1 MMRSLLSLSD
11 WLVTPHPRITD
22 LEKIQR
28 SRLLSTILLV
38 QMLVITLIIM
48 LVLKADPVDINEP
61 TVQGAIL
68 IVGLSVVMY
77 IANRLGY
84 TSTAAFGYFL
94 LFVAVFIYIPF
105 YSGEN
110 PAFLAF
116 LVIPLIFIAI
126 FFSIKRTTLA
136 SIGILAL
143 VGILLSFM
151 DPSPGNLPY
160 WNLRNMWYF
169 LMLAT
174 GLILTFMQHLGNL
187 EEIRRRELKRINE
200 QLEQKVAELERFAY
214 TVSHEL
220 KNPLITIKGYLGSVE
235 KDLQDKKFE
244 RAQNDLLRISNAS
257 DKLHDTISDLLE
269 LSRIGRIVYPPEA
282 VDLVK
287 LTQDVLETVQGRIQ
301 ARNITVS
308 IFPDLPMVYGDRIR
322 LREVYENLID
332 NAAKYMGDQSE
343 PLIEVGVRK
352 DPEITLFV
360 KDNGAGIDSNYHSR
374 IFGLF
379 EKLDSKSEG
388 TGIGLAL
395 VKRIVETHD
404 GKIWVESEGLGKGS
418 TFCFTIPDNR
428 KQGS

>member
-1 MMRSLLSLSD
+1 MRSLLSLSD

-38 QMLVITLIIM
+38 QMLVIALIII
-48 LVLKADPVDINEP
+48 LVINADPIDIHEP

-68 IVGLSVVMY
+68 MVGLSVVMY

-84 TSTAAFGYFL
+84 TSIAALGYSL
-94 LFVAVFIYIPF
+94 MFVAIFIYIPF

-116 LVIPLIFIAI
+116 LIIPIVFIAI
-126 FFSIKRTTLA
+126 FFSMKWTTMA
-136 SIGILAL
+136 SIGVLTL
-143 VGILLSFM
+143 VGILLLFM
-151 DPSPGNLPY
+151 DSSPENLPY

-174 GLILTFMQHLGNL
+174 SLILTFMRHLGNL
-187 EEIRRRELKRINE
+187 EEIRQMELRRINE

-220 KNPLITIKGYLGSVE
+220 KNPVITIKNYLGSVG

-244 RAQNDLLRISNAS
+244 RAQKDLLRISNAS

-269 LSRIGRIVYPPEA
+269 LSRVGRVINPPVEVDA
-282 VDLVK
+282 VRLIRDALDNLDERLRPK
-287 LTQDVLETVQGRIQ
+287 
-301 ARNITVS
+301 NITLQIS
-308 IFPDLPMVYGDRIR
+308 PAFPNLYGDRTR
-322 LREVYENLID
+322 LREVFENLIE
-332 NAAKYMGDQSE
+332 NAAKYIGEQAN
-343 PLIEVGVRK
+343 PQIEIGTRTEK
-352 DPEITLFV
+352 NEQIIFV
-360 KDNGAGIDSNYHSR
+360 KDNGIGIEERYHTR
-374 IFGLF
+374 IFALF
-379 EKLDSKSEG
+379 EKLNPSIDG

-395 VKRIVETHD
+395 VKRIVEVH
-404 GKIWVESEGLGKGS
+404 GGRVWVESEGLGKGS
-418 TFCFTIPDNR
+418 TFCFAIPDSR
-428 KQGS
+428 QRG

>member
-1 MMRSLLSLSD
+1 
-11 WLVTPHPRITD
+11 
-22 LEKIQR
+22 
-28 SRLLSTILLV
+28 
-38 QMLVITLIIM
+38 
-48 LVLKADPVDINEP
+48 
-61 TVQGAIL
+61 
-68 IVGLSVVMY
+68 
-77 IANRLGY
+77 
-84 TSTAAFGYFL
+84 
-94 LFVAVFIYIPF
+94 
-105 YSGEN
+105 
-110 PAFLAF
+110 
-116 LVIPLIFIAI
+116 
-126 FFSIKRTTLA
+126 
-136 SIGILAL
+136 
-143 VGILLSFM
+143 
-151 DPSPGNLPY
+151 
-160 WNLRNMWYF
+160 
-169 LMLAT
+169 MLAT